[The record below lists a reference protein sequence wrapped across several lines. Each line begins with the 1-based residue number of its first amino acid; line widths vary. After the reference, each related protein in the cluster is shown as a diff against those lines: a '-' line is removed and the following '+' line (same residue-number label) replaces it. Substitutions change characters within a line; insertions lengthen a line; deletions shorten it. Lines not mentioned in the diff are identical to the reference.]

1 MKKFLLTGCR
11 PAVCLVLIFCLG
23 FLLLNCSKFSSDKP
37 LDLGAPPLP
46 ENLCAGH
53 NADESWILAVTEKQ
67 GIPLNEIYYGFIDS
81 AAIASVIEDD
91 VRKII
96 AEYIYDIG
104 DWYAKQGPISY
115 TYLIIR
121 MVDVK
126 EKYIEK
132 YGEKA
137 ALIEGILIRRIGQ
150 FRSDILIKPYD
161 DCLLRAGHA
170 GVIRDLYLKRPEK
183 E

>member
-23 FLLLNCSKFSSDKP
+23 FILLNCGKFSSDEP
-37 LDLGAPPLP
+37 LDLGAPQLP
-46 ENLCAGH
+46 TNLCVGHDAG
-53 NADESWILAVTEKQ
+53 ESWILAVTEKQ

-81 AAIASVIEDD
+81 AAIASIIEKD

-96 AEYIYDIG
+96 AEYIFDIG

-115 TYLIIR
+115 TFLIVR
-121 MVDVK
+121 MIDVK
-126 EKYIEK
+126 EQYFIK

-137 ALIEGILIRRIGQ
+137 ALIEGILIRRIGK
-150 FRSDILIKPYD
+150 FRSDILISPYD

-170 GVIRDLYLKRPEK
+170 GVIRDLYLKRPK
-183 E
+183 EE